1 MIGMCCVEC
10 RGVGV
15 VPVVICVVRI
25 GMRSGLLSVGVV
37 MIRCV
42 DEECCVKCCP
52 GGWGLGAA
60 GGRSGRN

>member
-1 MIGMCCVEC
+1 MIGTCCVEC

-15 VPVVICVVRI
+15 VPVVICVARI
-25 GMRSGLLSVGVV
+25 GIRSGLLSVGVV

-60 GGRSGRN
+60 GGRDGRN